1 MKLNKKTLVVST
13 ATLTLAASAVFAW
26 GYIGEGGGSVST
38 VSYEAIEFRLA
49 GPVDNIDQGEGNAVE
64 IPLEYK
70 NPNPSDVSGMDIV
83 AEVTG
88 TSDPDGCPVMLDV
101 NGDGT
106 PETDTFHTAN
116 GSETIFT
123 GDNDWHEIQTGATP
137 FGNPTIYADDNAPDT
152 CQGVDLDIEFSLTTT

>member
-13 ATLTLAASAVFAW
+13 ATLTLAAGAAFAW

-38 VSYEAIEFRLA
+38 VSHEPIEFRLA
-49 GPVDNIDQGEGNAVE
+49 GPVDNIDQGETNAVE
-64 IPLEYK
+64 IPLDYK
-70 NPNPSDVSGMDIV
+70 NPNSSDVSGMDIT

-88 TSDPDGCPVMLDV
+88 TSSTECPVMLDV
-101 NGDGT
+101 DGDGT

-116 GSETIFT
+116 GSGTTFT
-123 GDNDWHEIQTGATP
+123 ANTPWTGTDP
-137 FGNPTIYADDNAPDT
+137 GTNPTIYADDAAPDA